1 MGDGDRITFENT
13 SENSQ
18 DMASTALEN
27 TINIPPTLYKNQG
40 ERLQIFVARDL
51 DFSGVYNLERN

>member
-1 MGDGDRITFENT
+1 
-13 SENSQ
+13 
-18 DMASTALEN
+18 MASKALEN

-51 DFSGVYNLERN
+51 DFRGVYSLERSSR